1 MPSFSLRRLQFSAT
15 LTLLSAACGAQVT
28 MSPPGLP
35 STASNVCPTRIA
47 TVKNPTTGDVNVF
60 VERRIP
66 GGYTNVTKL
75 GTVNSGTTGE
85 FRLSEDDGNSLQI
98 EWAPGAGA
106 HDSGELGQVRSR
118 IRCETPRS
126 GLPET

>member
-1 MPSFSLRRLQFSAT
+1 MPLKGRLLQLSA
-15 LTLLSAACGAQVT
+15 LALVSAACGSQVT
-28 MSPPGLP
+28 LGTPGLP
-35 STASNVCPTRIA
+35 RASSTACHRRVA

-75 GTVNSGTTGE
+75 GTVNAETTGE
-85 FRLSEDDGNSLQI
+85 FELSVDDGNSLQI
-98 EWAPGAGA
+98 EWATGAGA
-106 HDSGELGQVRSR
+106 HASNELGQVRSR

-126 GLPET
+126 GLPDT